1 MLNSMRQYKAGVFQA
16 LGHPTRVAIVEVL
29 TQGEMS
35 VNRLCETV
43 GVEQSNLSQHL
54 AVLRHKLVVQTRKD
68 GNQIYYSLRDPSF
81 GRVLQLLREFF
92 LTHVSEALELLR
104 QEQQAEDDALTKRA
118 KPRKLTKQGSR
129 R

>member
-81 GRVLQLLREFF
+81 GSVLQLLREFF

-104 QEQQAEDDALTKRA
+104 QEQQAEDDAQIKRA
-118 KPRKLTKQGSR
+118 KPRKLAKPGSR

>member
-16 LGHPTRVAIVEVL
+16 LGHPTRIAIVEVL

-35 VNRLCETV
+35 VNRLCEAV

-68 GNQIYYSLRDPSF
+68 GNQIYYSLRDSSF

-92 LTHVSEALELLR
+92 LKHVSEALELLR
-104 QEQQAEDDALTKRA
+104 QEQQAVDDAQSSRA
-118 KPRKLTKQGSR
+118 KPRKLAKSGSR